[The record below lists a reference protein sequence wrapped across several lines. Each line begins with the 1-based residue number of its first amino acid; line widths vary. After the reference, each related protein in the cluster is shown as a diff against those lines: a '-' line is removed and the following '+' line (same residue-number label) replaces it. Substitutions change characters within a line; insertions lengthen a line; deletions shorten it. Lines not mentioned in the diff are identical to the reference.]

1 MGCSARD
8 WRNGGSKLDSVQ
20 PFSARNSGILG
31 RTEPWQIQY
40 AKDTGTRLS
49 PESSPGPKAVVV
61 PTIRATPL
69 NLNSCASRADSYFMR
84 DRRFD
89 VRWTIEESVDLK
101 WQDASGAAVN
111 GTGMMQDL
119 SASGARIR
127 VSHSIPVQSLLA
139 VSFNGKEVRATVR
152 YCVRKHGEFVAG
164 LEFLPEYQGILRP
177 PRKTRDTQ
185 APVRA

>member
-1 MGCSARD
+1 MQ
-8 WRNGGSKLDSVQ
+8 NGGSKPDSVR

-40 AKDTGTRLS
+40 AKDPGTRLS

-61 PTIRATPL
+61 PAIRANPA
-69 NLNSCASRADSYFMR
+69 NLNSCAPSADSYFMR

-89 VRWTIEESVDLK
+89 ARWTIDESVDLK
-101 WQDASGAAVN
+101 WQDPSGAAVK

-119 SASGARIR
+119 SASGARLR
-127 VSHSIPVQSLLA
+127 VNYAIPVQSSLA
-139 VSFNGKEVRATVR
+139 VSFNGKEVQATVR

-164 LEFLPEYQGILRP
+164 IEFLPEYQGILRP
-177 PRKTRDTQ
+177 PARTRDTQ
-185 APVRA
+185 APVRG